1 MIKRKTKKKKKKR
14 PDKGFFFYFR
24 EKNIVYYETISYL
37 IKIKGEIIMKNEYE
51 IKKLKSWL
59 ENINLA
65 NNTLADIEDEYCGGI
80 DYEDGEFTR
89 SDMDDLFRLLSNL
102 EEALEKVE
110 S

>member
-1 MIKRKTKKKKKKR
+1 M
-14 PDKGFFFYFR
+14 GSSSFSFR

-80 DYEDGEFTR
+80 DYEDEDGEHEFTR
-89 SDMDDLFRLLSNL
+89 SDMDDLFHLLCKL
-102 EEALEKVE
+102 KEALESEIKYE
-110 S
+110 EAQS

>member
-1 MIKRKTKKKKKKR
+1 
-14 PDKGFFFYFR
+14 
-24 EKNIVYYETISYL
+24 
-37 IKIKGEIIMKNEYE
+37 MKNEYE

-80 DYEDGEFTR
+80 DYEDGEHEFTR

-102 EEALEKVE
+102 EEALKKLSLNGLFFFVFIREINILLYDRETKIIY
-110 S
+110 

>member
-1 MIKRKTKKKKKKR
+1 M
-14 PDKGFFFYFR
+14 GSSSFSFR
-24 EKNIVYYETISYL
+24 EKKSVYYETISYL

-59 ENINLA
+59 ENINFA

-80 DYEDGEFTR
+80 DYEDEDGEHEFTR

-102 EEALEKVE
+102 EEALKKVE